1 MPNTTPFPLAQ
12 TIAPTDARFASG
24 GANPFEDLTDAT
36 ALKAAAKIVETAA
49 FNLATGLNSK
59 NTAELIMMSQRL
71 GEIAKR
77 VSQPG

>member
-1 MPNTTPFPLAQ
+1 MSNTTLFPVAS
-12 TIAPTDARFASG
+12 AFAGRASTG
-24 GANPFEDLTDAT
+24 SMGESNPFEDLTDAT
-36 ALKAAAKIVETAA
+36 ALKAAAQIVETAA

-71 GEIAKR
+71 GEIASR